1 MTYNEVIRTYAADLL
16 PLIIARYGLEGY
28 EITLIKAHVGGRNIA
43 YNCEREAAEAKIIR
57 IIYLKDRSLKD
68 ILGETEY
75 IRYLFDNGGS
85 VSNVLS
91 SEKGNLVEEITVKGH
106 TFYVSLFA
114 KAKGIQ
120 LADNNYQYREGV
132 PLSEYFYNC
141 GKVLGKLHQLSMDYT
156 PVHRRYSFFDKYNAD
171 YIDKLIPDS
180 YTLLKEKMTGYLKTL
195 EELDQNQES
204 FGMVHFDY
212 SDGNFMIDYNTGN
225 ITVYDFDNSCY
236 CWYMYELANLWV
248 HGVGWVQFE
257 PEVSK
262 RKKFMAEY
270 FETVLSGY
278 RSEMKIE
285 DSMLDKLPLF
295 IQVTL
300 IEGIIDTFEVM
311 LYQEEELKIDELLAY
326 DIKCMEEDILYRG
339 FFDEI
344 YSCEEP
350 FEYEEGINGIK
361 NK

>member
-1 MTYNEVIRTYAADLL
+1 MTYNEVIRTYAAELL
-16 PLIIARYGLEGY
+16 PHIIETYGLEGY
-28 EITLIKAHVGGRNIA
+28 EITLVNAHVGGRNIV
-43 YNCEREAAEAKIIR
+43 YNCEKEAAEGKIIR
-57 IIYLKDRSLKD
+57 IIYLKDRSLND

-75 IRYLFDNGGS
+75 IRYLFENGGS
-85 VSNVLS
+85 VSNVIR
-91 SEKGNLVEEITVKGH
+91 SEKGNLVEEITVKGQI
-106 TFYVSLFA
+106 FYVSLFD

-132 PLSEYFYNC
+132 PISEYFYNS
-141 GKVLGKLHQLSMDYT
+141 GKVLGKLHQLSKKYT
-156 PVHRRYSFFDKYNAD
+156 PVHRRYSFFDKYNAE
-171 YIDKLIPDS
+171 YINKLIPDS
-180 YTLLKEKMTGYLKTL
+180 YTLLKEKLNGYLKAL
-195 EELDQNQES
+195 VELDQSPES

-212 SDGNFMIDYNTGN
+212 SDGNYMIDYNTGD
-225 ITVYDFDNSCY
+225 ITVFDFDNSCY

-257 PEVSK
+257 SDVRK
-262 RKKFMAEY
+262 RQKFMAEY
-270 FETVLSGY
+270 FETVLRGY
-278 RSEMKIE
+278 RSETQIE
-285 DSMLDKLPLF
+285 DSMLDTLPLF

-311 LYQEEELKIDELLAY
+311 LYQEEELEIDERLAY
-326 DIKCMEEDILYRG
+326 DIKCMEEDILYLG

-350 FEYEEGINGIK
+350 FEYEEGVKSIK

>member
-1 MTYNEVIRTYAADLL
+1 MTYNDVIRTYVDDLL
-16 PLIIARYGLEGY
+16 PIITEKYGLEGY
-28 EITLIKAHVGGRNIA
+28 EITRIKAHVGGRNIA
-43 YNCEREAAEAKIIR
+43 YNCEREDSEAKIIR

-85 VSNVLS
+85 VSNVIS
-91 SEKGNLVEEITVKGH
+91 SVKGNLVEEIIVKGH
-106 TFYVSLFA
+106 TFYVSLFD

-132 PLSEYFYNC
+132 PLSEYFYSC
-141 GKVLGKLHQLSMDYT
+141 GKVLGKLHQLSKEYN
-156 PVHRRYSFFDKYNAD
+156 PVHRRYTFFDKYNAE
-171 YIDKLIPDS
+171 YINKLIPDS
-180 YTLLKEKMTGYLKTL
+180 YALLKVKLKDHLKVL
-195 EELDQNQES
+195 EELDQSPEL

-212 SDGNFMIDYNTGN
+212 SDGNFIIDYNTGD
-225 ITVYDFDNSCY
+225 ITVYDFDNSCF

-257 PEVSK
+257 PDVSK
-262 RKKFMAEY
+262 RKKFMEEY
-270 FETVLSGY
+270 FETVLTGY
-278 RSEMKIE
+278 RSETQIE

-311 LYQEEELKIDELLAY
+311 LYQEEELKIDEELAY
-326 DIKCMEEDILYRG
+326 DIKCMEEDILFRG
-339 FFDEI
+339 FFHDI

-350 FEYEEGINGIK
+350 FEYAEG
-361 NK
+361 